1 MNPPVIRCVLFADL
15 RGSAGLYESLG
26 NALASPLVFRTVAAL
41 GSVIS
46 KHDGQLVKTLGDGL
60 MASFVDS
67 SSAVAAAIDMHQT
80 IDDALPE
87 GWSEDTPLPHQLQL
101 QIGMAC
107 GEVVEMAGD
116 LFGDA
121 VNIAARLLEHCGDSE
136 TLVTSSVVE
145 SMSLGQRGQFR
156 LLDRL
161 QLRGRVEPVEVH
173 ILDRP
178 DLPDLAAT
186 QFGNTLAAPQPS
198 GLRLIWRDTSEVF
211 AVADMP
217 VVLGR
222 GEQANL
228 RIDSN
233 LVSRSHARIVW
244 NGGAFE
250 LSDLSSNGTHVRF
263 GRNPEVILLRRGSC
277 TLHGSGLLGLGA
289 PPADASASCVRFEVL
304 RPDNQ
309 PR

>member
-1 MNPPVIRCVLFADL
+1 MNPPLIRCVLFADL

-26 NALASPLVFRTVAAL
+26 NAVASQLVFRTVAAL
-41 GSVIS
+41 GTVIAR
-46 KHDGQLVKTLGDGL
+46 HEGLLVKTLGDGL

-80 IDDALPE
+80 IDGALPE

-121 VNIAARLLEHCGDSE
+121 VNIAARLLEHCGDRE
-136 TLVTSSVVE
+136 TLVTSSVVD
-145 SMSLGQRGQFR
+145 SISRGQRGQFR

-173 ILDRP
+173 ILEHP
-178 DLPDLAAT
+178 DFPDLAAT
-186 QFGNTLAAPQPS
+186 QFGSTLAAPRPS
-198 GLRLIWRDTSEVF
+198 GLRLISRDTSVVF
-211 AVADMP
+211 SVADMP

-228 RIDSN
+228 RIDSS

-244 NGGAFE
+244 TGGAFE

-263 GRNPEVILLRRGSC
+263 GGDTEAVLLRRGSC

-289 PPADASASCVRFEVL
+289 PPDDASACCVRFEVL